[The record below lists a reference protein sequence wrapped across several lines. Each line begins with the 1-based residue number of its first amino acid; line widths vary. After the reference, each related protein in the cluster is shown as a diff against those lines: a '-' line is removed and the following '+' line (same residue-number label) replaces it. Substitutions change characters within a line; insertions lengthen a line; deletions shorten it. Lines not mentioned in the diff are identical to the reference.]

1 MNASPLRTLVAAAAL
16 AAAPAAFAQ
25 SESAFD
31 PCGPEGRAR
40 LEALVEYHL
49 APNPADF
56 VAAWQTLFCGESS
69 IRHASQR
76 VGFPF
81 LERFTLHDG
90 SRVREESNALD
101 RNGFIANY
109 RYLDRDHR
117 MADHAEFATSESWS
131 PSHGELRMRFEG
143 DAGTGSR
150 AFRLY
155 RGKWIWV
162 DEHHV
167 IEEGTEGGDEPG
179 C

>member
-1 MNASPLRTLVAAAAL
+1 MNATPLRTLVAAAAF
-16 AAAPAAFAQ
+16 AAVPTAFAQ

-31 PCGPEGRAR
+31 PCEPEGRAR

-49 APNPADF
+49 APNPGDF
-56 VAAWQTLFCGESS
+56 ASAWQTLFCGESS

-90 SRVREESNALD
+90 SRVREERNSLD
-101 RNGFIANY
+101 RTGFIANY
-109 RYLDRDHR
+109 GYLDRDHR
-117 MADHAEFATSESWS
+117 VADYAEFATGASWS
-131 PSHGELRMRFEG
+131 AGSGVLRMRFEG

-155 RGKWIWV
+155 RGKWIWI

-167 IEEGTEGGDEPG
+167 IEEGVEDDDERG

>member
-1 MNASPLRTLVAAAAL
+1 MRAFPLRTLVAAAAL

-25 SESAFD
+25 SATGFD
-31 PCGPEGRAR
+31 PCEPDGRAR
-40 LEALVEYHL
+40 MEALVEYHL

-56 VAAWQTLFCGESS
+56 ASAWHTLFCGESS

-81 LERFTLHDG
+81 VERFTLHDG
-90 SRVREESNALD
+90 RRVREERNELD
-101 RNGFIANY
+101 RAGFIANY
-109 RYLDRDHR
+109 GYLDRDHR
-117 MADHAEFATSESWS
+117 MADLAEYATGASWS
-131 PSHGELRMRFEG
+131 AASGVLRMRFEG

-167 IEEGTEGGDEPG
+167 IEEGIEDDEAG